1 MEAVTTAAG
10 LRRILAEWRLAGL
23 RTALVPTMGALHEGH
38 LALVDQAKQR
48 ADRVVATIFVNPLQ
62 FGPEEDLARYPR
74 DLERDR
80 GLLGGRGVDVV
91 YAPAVAE
98 IYPALPLVTIDPGP
112 MAGVL
117 EGAVRPGHFAGV
129 LTVVAKLFHLVGP
142 DVACFGQKDIQ
153 QAVLVRRMV
162 ADLDWPIEVVVV
174 PTVRDADG
182 LALSSRNRFLSP
194 PERQQ
199 ALVLSRMLQTVE
211 SAWLAGVRGGA
222 ALLEVGREVLARV
235 PAVRIDYAVIVD
247 PARLDALDAVVPGAI
262 AAVAARVG
270 TTRLI
275 DNVILAE
282 RGS

>member
-1 MEAVTTAAG
+1 MASAAG
-10 LRRILAEWRLAGL
+10 AANSARVEVVRTDLGERLTTDIDSAEASRG
-23 RTALVPTMGALHEGH
+23 
-38 LALVDQAKQR
+38 QA
-48 ADRVVATIFVNPLQ
+48 
-62 FGPEEDLARYPR
+62 E
-74 DLERDR
+74 
-80 GLLGGRGVDVV
+80 
-91 YAPAVAE
+91 
-98 IYPALPLVTIDPGP
+98 
-112 MAGVL
+112 
-117 EGAVRPGHFAGV
+117 
-129 LTVVAKLFHLVGP
+129 
-142 DVACFGQKDIQ
+142 
-153 QAVLVRRMV
+153 
-162 ADLDWPIEVVVV
+162 LDWPIEVVVV

-199 ALVLSRMLQTVE
+199 ALVLSRMLRTVE

-235 PAVRIDYAVIVD
+235 LAVRIDYAVIVD